1 MKSSAVETLIGAAVI
16 AIAAGFFLFAYK
28 TSGVSNA
35 AGGYKL
41 TAEFDNAEGIN
52 VGTDVRM
59 AGVKVGTVTGF
70 TLNTDNFQAVVALEV
85 DPKVKLTDDSTAK
98 VTSEGLLGSK
108 FISLE
113 QGGAD
118 EMLVRPF
125 TSQALTVRV
134 KAVLENPRPFIESST
149 YIGPSRRRRM
159 VDDYAGPLRRFI
171 DPTDDVNGAAPWE
184 TEPNRLAVR
193 NCVKKISE
201 IASGLTPGDRRKLR
215 DIYAAV
221 QETEALADDT
231 RDALLGAAARS
242 LGRYITAVGAAGVI
256 DPEVISTHIDAMHT
270 LSLLGSA
277 QHMAREKLVE
287 GLVSVVDKK
296 IRRKSA

>member
-118 EMLVRPF
+118 EMLADGGTISNTQGAVDIWSLI
-125 TSQALTVRV
+125 SQAMFDR
-134 KAVLENPRPFIESST
+134 SSGGSGGT
-149 YIGPSRRRRM
+149 TSTP
-159 VDDYAGPLRRFI
+159 P
-171 DPTDDVNGAAPWE
+171 N
-184 TEPNRLAVR
+184 EP
-193 NCVKKISE
+193 
-201 IASGLTPGDRRKLR
+201 
-215 DIYAAV
+215 
-221 QETEALADDT
+221 Q
-231 RDALLGAAARS
+231 
-242 LGRYITAVGAAGVI
+242 
-256 DPEVISTHIDAMHT
+256 
-270 LSLLGSA
+270 A
-277 QHMAREKLVE
+277 Q
-287 GLVSVVDKK
+287 
-296 IRRKSA
+296 